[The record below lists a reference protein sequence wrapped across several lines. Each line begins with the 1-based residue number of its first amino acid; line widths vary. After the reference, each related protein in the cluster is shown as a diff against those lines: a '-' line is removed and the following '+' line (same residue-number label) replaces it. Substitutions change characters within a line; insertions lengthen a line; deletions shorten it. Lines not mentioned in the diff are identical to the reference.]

1 MAEIL
6 GIAGSIIA
14 VIQLT
19 GQIISLGYDYI
30 GGVTKA
36 SKDLHNLVSELQS
49 LGIVLLAMK
58 EFADA
63 NPELKTLELPNR
75 KDGPLP
81 GCRQELQKLQHK
93 ITPRKGLRGRLDALK
108 WPLEEKETLRHM
120 TQIERQKSLFS
131 LALTTDHM

>member
-36 SKDLHNLVSELQS
+36 SKDLRNLVSELQS

-63 NPELKTLELPNR
+63 NPESKTLELLNG

-81 GCRQELQKLQHK
+81 GCRQELQKLQRK
-93 ITPRKGLRGRLDALK
+93 ITPRKGLKGKLDALK

-120 TQIERQKSLFS
+120 MQIERQKSLFS